1 MPITPA
7 LLSLQG
13 QYVSSWSVIAAVPTA
28 AVFLRFQRHF
38 VGGLALGAVK

>member
-1 MPITPA
+1 M
-7 LLSLQG
+7 
-13 QYVSSWSVIAAVPTA
+13 SSWSVLAAGTVIAAVPTL